1 MGSRIL
7 TRSILPQ
14 MNMKN
19 YSATWMASSNIM
31 AMFFPLAV
39 CIARI
44 MLPRARFSTMAVYT
58 SMVMRITGMELI
70 VTMAR
75 MTRELFD
82 VLPLVMFITRM
93 MFPRATFSRIGGK
106 LQDADADNKD
116 GFLQ

>member
-1 MGSRIL
+1 
-7 TRSILPQ
+7 
-14 MNMKN
+14 
-19 YSATWMASSNIM
+19 
-31 AMFFPLAV
+31 
-39 CIARI
+39 
-44 MLPRARFSTMAVYT
+44 
-58 SMVMRITGMELI
+58 MVMRITGMELI